1 MRKLTTYFIIFFFI
15 LYPSYSYSGEKVAFV
30 DLDYILSNSK
40 SGKKI
45 LNELSDLNNENIKKF
60 QLEEKKLMDAKK
72 EIDNLKNIISIEEY
86 NKKIIK
92 FQEDVNKYDSNKN
105 NIIKSF
111 EKIKNDELNNFFSN
125 LNTILNN
132 YMEKNLIGIILD
144 KKNIIISKT
153 ELDITE
159 DILQIVEKNDKIE

>member
-1 MRKLTTYFIIFFFI
+1 MRKLTIFLTIIFLI
-15 LYPSYSYSGEKVAFV
+15 LHSSFSYSGEKIAFV
-30 DLDYILSNSK
+30 DLNYILSNSK
-40 SGKKI
+40 TGKKI
-45 LNELSDLNNENIKKF
+45 LNELNDLNNENIKKF
-60 QLEEKKLMDAKK
+60 QLEEKKLIDAKK

-86 NKKIIK
+86 NKKVVK
-92 FQEDVNKYDSNKN
+92 FQEDVNKYDISKN

-111 EKIKNDELNNFFSN
+111 EKIKKNELNNFFSN
-125 LNTILNN
+125 LNQILNN

-159 DILQIVEKNDKIE
+159 DILLIVEKNDKIE